1 MLNLGD
7 VSMALHGDIVP
18 LFFCMFENFV
28 MNFFKEAE
36 HGVPSWFSA
45 LSTQH
50 CHCASGYSC
59 VMGLIPDLVTS
70 ACHRRGTLPP
80 KKSMTSVKMVSIF

>member
-45 LSTQH
+45 LSIQH
-50 CHCASGYSC
+50 CHCGSGYSC
-59 VMGLIPDLVTS
+59 GMGLIPDLETS
-70 ACHRRGTLPP
+70 ACHRRGTLPRQ
-80 KKSMTSVKMVSIF
+80 KKA